1 MVVGTDIAELLLKN
15 RQDPIPQRPSSVISN
30 VSSSADVE
38 PNSANKQ
45 TSNIDGVQS
54 VHKEEDITNRFREF
68 LLYGS
73 GQEAL
78 GKIRC
83 APDVE

>member
-15 RQDPIPQRPSSVISN
+15 KEEHIPPRSASVISN
-30 VSSSADVE
+30 VSSSADVD
-38 PNSANKQ
+38 PNSESRNQCGNNDTAQ
-45 TSNIDGVQS
+45 TVL
-54 VHKEEDITNRFREF
+54 KEEEVTNTFREY

-78 GKIRC
+78 GKSLIS
-83 APDVE
+83 P

>member
-15 RQDPIPQRPSSVISN
+15 REEHIPQRPASVISN
-30 VSSSADVE
+30 ISSSADID
-38 PNSANKQ
+38 PNSESNNQSGNHDSIQ
-45 TSNIDGVQS
+45 TVL
-54 VHKEEDITNRFREF
+54 KEEEITNKFREF

-78 GKIRC
+78 GKKN
-83 APDVE
+83 